1 MHLDPSLSERLFA
14 ELVLTAQAA
23 ERRLRPYVGELGAD
37 PMVFRSFGTFGRW
50 QEIPHP
56 SRFVRERSEDGDRVG
71 ELYTRM
77 VETDAN
83 IAALW
88 EKRVKAVLALPR
100 TIRAADASPLAE
112 EIAVFV
118 HTALA
123 LIPLRVVPISNTLEA
138 VLKGVAINEVLW
150 ERQTR
155 GTLAGAW
162 LPVDVIDRPMW
173 RFGWSAK
180 DRTLHVVP
188 HPGRTEPVPAPPMKF
203 QVLSYGTKDNPWG
216 RALLDRLYWVWYL
229 KRHASKFWSVFV
241 ERFAQPLVK
250 GTYPFKADQDVAN
263 KANEDR
269 LLAILNSIRTGSSIA
284 LPSGLDITF
293 LEASRGGDA
302 SYLSFVSWLERAQ
315 GLLLLGEV
323 DTSGLARGNGSFAK
337 ALISNEVRL
346 ETVQHDAHLLGSFE
360 SDTLIRWLVLLNY
373 GSDAPIPKS
382 VYDATDAA
390 DRSQRMRGIST
401 ALNDGVPVPLGYYRM
416 TMRIPVPNE
425 NEPTVE
431 ARRQP
436 IPPSPAG
443 WEGTNQDQTK
453 TLTATDEAQRPSPL
467 GGRACGDGGRTGGG
481 CLTTLPGARVESRD
495 RQLQSVAAHFAPTLT
510 AHYAAHL
517 DRLLTLLDQDPTHLL
532 DRLTATHPPT
542 PAAEALI
549 SAQIHGAGLALLH
562 AREDLGALRLTVPS
576 DWTTA
581 TTPRAAADFWT
592 AHLSL
597 PSNALQ
603 PFADTTHRI
612 AAAAL
617 ALAEGALLTDLHDA
631 LRQTATQDRTALQGH
646 LRHVYEIHGLLPHSA
661 HHADLILANNVQQAA
676 HTIRYEQTVANPAA
690 IRQIPYLFWWTMADD
705 RVRQRPLHNHAVM
718 HFRVFAIDHP
728 IWKTWWPPAGHN
740 CRCGVGTLTVE
751 EAQLLGLVGSEP
763 TGPWPTAPGT
773 GGPALPDP
781 GFQRKPNLAATAED
795 LAAQA
800 HQLRRDAATQ
810 GGDLL
815 AAIDRLFNLLGL
827 SSEAA

>member
-1 MHLDPSLSERLFA
+1 MHLDPSLSDRLFA

-37 PMVFRSFGTFGRW
+37 PMVFRSFGAFGRW

-155 GTLAGAW
+155 GALAGAW

-180 DRTLHVVP
+180 DRSLHVVP
-188 HPGRTEPVPAPPMKF
+188 HPGRTAPVPAPPMKF

-269 LLAILNSIRTGSSIA
+269 LLAILSSIRTGSSIA

-302 SYLSFVSWLERAQ
+302 SYSSFVSWLERAQ

-323 DTSGLARGNGSFAK
+323 DTSGLARGAGSFAK

-373 GSDAPIPKS
+373 GPDAPIPKS

-390 DRSQRMRGIST
+390 DRSQRMRGITT

-416 TMRIPVPNE
+416 TMRIPVPVE
-425 NEPTVE
+425 NEPVVQPRPPYPAFEPGTGL
-431 ARRQP
+431 AHGPRR
-436 IPPSPAG
+436 SESVVG
-443 WEGTNQDQTK
+443 
-453 TLTATDEAQRPSPL
+453 AQLIAPL
-467 GGRACGDGGRTGGG
+467 AASANP
-481 CLTTLPGARVESRD
+481 LPGARVETRD
-495 RQLQSVAAHFAPTLT
+495 RQLQAVATHFAPTLT
-510 AHYAAHL
+510 THYAAHL
-517 DRLLTLLDQDPTHLL
+517 DRLLALLVEDPTHPL

-542 PAAEALI
+542 PAAEALTT
-549 SAQIHGAGLALLH
+549 AQIHGAGLALLH
-562 AREDLGALRLTVPS
+562 AQEDLGALRLATPD
-576 DWTTA
+576 DWRNA
-581 TTPRAAADFWT
+581 TTPRAAVDFWT
-592 AHLSL
+592 AHLGLYSDTFQSL
-597 PSNALQ
+597 S
-603 PFADTTHRI
+603 DITERI
-612 AAAAL
+612 AVATT
-617 ALAEGALLTDLHDA
+617 ALAEGALLTDLHAILQASTSLDPA
-631 LRQTATQDRTALQGH
+631 ALQAQ
-646 LRHVYEIHGLLPHSA
+646 LRHLYETHGLLPHA
-661 HHADLILANNVQQAA
+661 PHHADLILANNVQQAA
-676 HTIRYEQTVANPAA
+676 HTIRYEQTVANPTA

-740 CRCGVGTLTVE
+740 CRCGIGTLTVE

-781 GFQRKPNLAATAED
+781 GFQRKPNLTATAED
-795 LAAQA
+795 LTAQA

-815 AAIDRLFNLLGL
+815 AAIDRLFHFLGL